1 MPHMVGCYH
10 TCRPHHR
17 CLSRPGPYP
26 HVKLLHR
33 INLNV
38 AGGVEN
44 QFCAFLEHPE
54 VREHLHNEV
63 LIGAPVHAHLAPR
76 VQECARGVYSF
87 KRWHGLR
94 LPRYPRALR
103 VWRTID
109 IIGARR
115 PDALLSWAAFA
126 QPELADG
133 CGRYG
138 VPLVY
143 REGGAAW
150 GDADPEAA
158 SRFLDQVAGAICNTH
173 ASQRMLQLKW
183 GYRGASRVCLGGI
196 RPDVLEKEP
205 AAKRL
210 RDDGPIVL
218 GSAARLV
225 GVKGVALTL
234 HAVAALRD
242 RGVPVV
248 LKIAGDGPD
257 RAALIALVAR
267 LSIAERVNFL
277 GGQRDMRA
285 FYRGID
291 VLVHP
296 ALREPLGNVCI
307 EAAANGCVVVTT
319 RVDGLVET
327 VLDGITG
334 VTLPTPLEL
343 SRYRELGGN
352 VSTLPAQVYDPEA
365 DCLRELRCADPDELA
380 EAIAKLASSPEK
392 FTAMS
397 ATAIR
402 EIRARFSFDR
412 YVQELLRA
420 LHEFLT
426 SDGRA

>member
-1 MPHMVGCYH
+1 M
-10 TCRPHHR
+10 RI
-17 CLSRPGPYP
+17 
-26 HVKLLHR
+26 LHR

-44 QFCAFLEHPE
+44 QFCAFLEHPD
-54 VREHLHNEV
+54 VRERLRSEV

-76 VQECARGVYSF
+76 VYECARGVYSF
-87 KRWHGLR
+87 KRWRGLR

-103 VWRTID
+103 TRRTID

-115 PDALLSWAAFA
+115 PDVLLSWAAFA

-133 CGRYG
+133 CERHG

-158 SRFLDQVAGAICNTH
+158 RRFLDQVAGVICNTH

-183 GYRGASRVCLGGI
+183 RYRGASRVCLGGI

-210 RDDGPIVL
+210 CGDGPIVL

-242 RGVPVV
+242 RQIPVV
-248 LKIAGDGPD
+248 LRVAGDGPD
-257 RAALIALVAR
+257 RVALTALAAR
-267 LSIAERVNFL
+267 LGIADRVSFL

-334 VTLPTPLEL
+334 IALPTALDL

-365 DCLRELRCADPDELA
+365 DCLRELRCVDPEELA
-380 EAIAKLASSPEK
+380 TAIGELASDPER
-392 FTAMS
+392 FIAMS
-397 ATAIR
+397 AAAIR
-402 EIRARFSFDR
+402 EIRLRFSFDR
-412 YVQELLRA
+412 YVQESLRA
-420 LHEFLT
+420 LHEFVT
-426 SDGRA
+426 FGGRA